1 MNMPE
6 PRATQRGDASPDQGV
21 RPALRA
27 LAESYAWCEGVARAQ
42 AKNFY
47 YSFLLLSRPQR
58 NAMCAIYAFMRYCDD
73 LSDAEGIPD
82 RAAAMARWR
91 GDLEEALAGGTGER
105 AGEHPLWPAFMDAVA
120 RYQIPHE
127 YFFAMIEGVSSD
139 LEPRRIQTFAELYD
153 YCYHVA
159 SVVGLTIV
167 HIFGFESPKALELA
181 EKCGI
186 AFQLT
191 NILRDVRED
200 AGKHRVYLPAE
211 DFARFGVSADTM
223 EPRDQF
229 VALME
234 FEARRARD
242 YYRESA
248 PLIELVDAGSR
259 SSLRALIGI
268 YSRLL
273 DRIVASH
280 YDVLARR
287 IRVPTWEKV
296 WVLARSVLS

>member
-1 MNMPE
+1 MNV
-6 PRATQRGDASPDQGV
+6 Q
-21 RPALRA
+21 
-27 LAESYAWCEGVARAQ
+27 ESYAWCEGVARAQ

-47 YSFLLLSRPQR
+47 YSFLLLSRHQR

-73 LSDAEGIPD
+73 LSDDEGIPD
-82 RAAAMARWR
+82 RAAAIARWR
-91 GDLEEALAGGTGER
+91 VDLEAALAGH
-105 AGEHPLWPAFMDAVA
+105 AGEHPVWPAFMDAVT
-120 RYQIPHE
+120 RYRIPHE
-127 YFFAMIEGVSSD
+127 YFFDMIEGVSSD

-159 SVVGLTIV
+159 SVVGLTII

-191 NILRDVRED
+191 NILRDVKED
-200 AGKHRVYLPAE
+200 AEKQRVYLPSE
-211 DFARFGVSADTM
+211 DLARFGVSPDTW
-223 EPRDQF
+223 EPRAQF
-229 VALME
+229 LQLME
-234 FEARRARD
+234 FEAKRARD
-242 YYRESA
+242 YYAESA
-248 PLIELVDAGSR
+248 PLVGLIHAGSR

-273 DRIVASH
+273 DHIIRSN

-287 IRVPTWEKV
+287 IRVPTWEKF
-296 WVLARSVLS
+296 WVLAKSAIR